1 MKAVVSP
8 FVSTFASAAVAL
20 AVLAACGGSNPLD
33 NPDTIDNPSGA
44 SGQKLSFAYY
54 QRCINPIFLAQLT
67 INQNGARS
75 INTCASA
82 GCHDNTNG
90 TGGALRLTGS
100 APEVDLG
107 SSANTPDVIRTSD
120 MYKNFYSAQGEVV
133 FGSPTQSRLVT
144 KPLLLGVL
152 HGGGLI
158 FESQDDPNVRKLAF
172 WINRPMPQGQ
182 DEFSSAA
189 ASMFDAQGECLSE

>member
-1 MKAVVSP
+1 
-8 FVSTFASAAVAL
+8 
-20 AVLAACGGSNPLD
+20 
-33 NPDTIDNPSGA
+33 
-44 SGQKLSFAYY
+44 
-54 QRCINPIFLAQLT
+54 
-67 INQNGARS
+67 
-75 INTCASA
+75 
-82 GCHDNTNG
+82 
-90 TGGALRLTGS
+90 
-100 APEVDLG
+100 
-107 SSANTPDVIRTSD
+107 